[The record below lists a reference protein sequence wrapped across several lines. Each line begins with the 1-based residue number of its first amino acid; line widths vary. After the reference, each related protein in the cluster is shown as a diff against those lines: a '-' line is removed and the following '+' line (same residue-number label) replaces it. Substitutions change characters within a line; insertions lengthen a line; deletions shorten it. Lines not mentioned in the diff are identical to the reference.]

1 MPIVPVKKHAGN
13 LPSASGQPISYDLYV
28 PFNEHGALHTLVFLH
43 GKEFF
48 KDWGTFP
55 DAFIEMAERG
65 YAVVAYDHAQGSFDQ
80 QLEDL
85 STVLDAIQRNEIGAS
100 AGLVSM
106 YPVGVVAHAD
116 GARTALVSATTRDDI
131 QSVVC
136 LSATATDDAMEAVT
150 QLYIPCCFIHGMGDE
165 VASYRDSDKLYQA
178 CVSRE
183 KDRILLEKASHTFGA
198 SHPYTS
204 EQLPSDFEDVMDHT
218 LRWFQSTLM

>member
-1 MPIVPVKKHAGN
+1 M
-13 LPSASGQPISYDLYV
+13 
-28 PFNEHGALHTLVFLH
+28 PFNEKGALHTLVFLH
-43 GKEFF
+43 GKAFF

-65 YAVVAYDHAQGSFDQ
+65 YAVVAYDHSQSSFEQELD
-80 QLEDL
+80 DL

-116 GARTALVSATTRDDI
+116 GARTALVGATTRDDI
-131 QSVVC
+131 QSVVS
-136 LSATATDDAMEAVT
+136 LSATATDDALAAVT
-150 QLYIPCCFIHGMGDE
+150 QLYIPCCFIHGMNDT

-183 KDRILLEKASHTFGA
+183 KDRILLDKADHTFGA
-198 SHPYTS
+198 IHPYTS
-204 EQLPSDFEDVMDHT
+204 EILPPDFDDMMDHT
-218 LRWFQSTLM
+218 LRWFQSTLI